1 MGVTGSRCTL
11 RPCGQA
17 ERSCAEH
24 AREEESGRASAWP
37 PAGPAAPNTHC
48 APRHAPPHSGCAL
61 RAGRATPPR
70 GARAGGEILTGR
82 APCERGSCE
91 ACLGIDLAVQTTE
104 QRRAHARPLRGC
116 PGPPRILLLTPQDNP
131 RRQLWLNSAGTLQ
144 ATVRMCFSVLQLRL
158 GSQEADSEAENMQE
172 VG

>member
-1 MGVTGSRCTL
+1 MPAAPPGCAEGIGPRQASVFVVGMGVTGSRCTL

-70 GARAGGEILTGR
+70 GARAGGEILTGW
-82 APCERGSCE
+82 ALCEPVRCE
-91 ACLGIDLAVQTTE
+91 ACLGIDLAVQTTTTTS
-104 QRRAHARPLRGC
+104 ARPTPAGLPRASAH
-116 PGPPRILLLTPQDNP
+116 PPSHASGQPP
-131 RRQLWLNSAGTLQ
+131 
-144 ATVRMCFSVLQLRL
+144 
-158 GSQEADSEAENMQE
+158 E
-172 VG
+172 VGTMWVLLYT